1 MANYVRRM
9 LTDLGNRQDIL
20 IQLIF
25 LRLGQNKQLVVEN
38 VLCLKR
44 PAVQNNKLKFPDMI
58 WTKVER
64 MKQIGPLMK
73 NYMILMMNLMMGVS
87 QKTTLSKY
95 K

>member
-1 MANYVRRM
+1 M

-44 PAVQNNKLKFPDMI
+44 PAVQNNKLKFTNMK
-58 WTKVER
+58 WTKVKR
-64 MKQIGPLMK
+64 MKQIGPLMR
-73 NYMILMMNLMMGVS
+73 NYMILKINLMMGVS